1 MRARGRSRQDTPHAA
16 VQCFIHTSAALSLSA
31 CSFLAHSALRR
42 LMSASARCARSVASV
57 AACVPANHEL
67 TGDVPHVCEVYTSLQ
82 RSSPASRFESGH
94 AQPWHSH
101 RRFAESQRSSRWSYI
116 TCKAGTES
124 DERASVGGSA
134 RERERKRDTHTQQ
147 RDERVSTHYWHHHHA
162 APATPYYSLVSSASW
177 L

>member
-1 MRARGRSRQDTPHAA
+1 MQY
-16 VQCFIHTSAALSLSA
+16 CFIHTSAALSLSA

-116 TCKAGTES
+116 TYKQAGRES
-124 DERASVGGSA
+124 DERASVGSSA
-134 RERERKRDTHTQQ
+134 RERESCTHN
-147 RDERVSTHYWHHHHA
+147 DEMKE
-162 APATPYYSLVSSASW
+162 
-177 L
+177 

>member
-1 MRARGRSRQDTPHAA
+1 MQY
-16 VQCFIHTSAALSLSA
+16 CFIHTSAALSLSA

-101 RRFAESQRSSRWSYI
+101 RRFAECQRSSRWSYS
-116 TCKAGTES
+116 TFKQAER
-124 DERASVGGSA
+124 ERATNERAWEAVHDSESA
-134 RERERKRDTHTQQ
+134 RETCTDNNETK
-147 RDERVSTHYWHHHHA
+147 E
-162 APATPYYSLVSSASW
+162 
-177 L
+177 